1 MPRTAVASPARRHGC
16 FLTTVVCMGQQAR
29 VTSVEAIQL
38 FRGALIEFGDE
49 TRDAVEMLILEVRRA
64 IDWLEHDRS
73 HYWPEQTRRASDAVV
88 TARNDLERCELA
100 VRAEDRKSCL
110 VEKKA
115 LEKAKERLKLCERKV
130 ELVKHWK
137 RTLHHEVREF
147 QGQMFKMTD
156 FLDTDLP
163 RALAAL
169 QRITTALDRYT
180 QLDSRLDAATG
191 VSRDAAS
198 QAETDQNRPADEGE

>member
-1 MPRTAVASPARRHGC
+1 
-16 FLTTVVCMGQQAR
+16 MGQQAR

-38 FRGALIEFGDE
+38 FRGSLIQFGDE

-73 HYWPEQTRRASDAVV
+73 HYWPEQARKASDAVV

-100 VRAEDRKSCL
+100 VRAEDRKSCM

-115 LEKAKERLKLCERKV
+115 LQRAKERLKLCERKV

-163 RALAAL
+163 RALTAL
-169 QRITTALDRYT
+169 QRITAALDRYT
-180 QLDSRLDAATG
+180 QLDARLDTATDLSSEAATQIEKDK
-191 VSRDAAS
+191 SSQDSAA
-198 QAETDQNRPADEGE
+198 NEGE

>member
-1 MPRTAVASPARRHGC
+1 
-16 FLTTVVCMGQQAR
+16 MGQQAR

-38 FRGALIEFGDE
+38 FRGSLIQFGDE

-73 HYWPEQTRRASDAVV
+73 HYWPEQARKASDAVV

-100 VRAEDRKSCL
+100 VRAEDRKSCM

-115 LEKAKERLKLCERKV
+115 LQRAKERLKLCERKV

-163 RALAAL
+163 RALTAL
-169 QRITTALDRYT
+169 QRITAALDRYT
-180 QLDSRLDAATG
+180 QLDARLDTATDLSSEAATQIEKDKSG
-191 VSRDAAS
+191 QDSAA
-198 QAETDQNRPADEGE
+198 NEGE